1 MATDKRGI
9 DAFPHT
15 FKQTTTADTWTE
27 VLLPAQCNAVKLFCH
42 NHDLIVGFSGCTD
55 AAAVDDNVA
64 FELDKHLLLDIPLG
78 RGNSRHTSIFI
89 TTKTTGDEIR
99 VMLIE

>member
-1 MATDKRGI
+1 MLSPTHSSRQQQ
-9 DAFPHT
+9 
-15 FKQTTTADTWTE
+15 QTLGQRSCYQHSAMQSSCS
-27 VLLPAQCNAVKLFCH
+27 V

-89 TTKTTGDEIR
+89 TTKSTGDEIR